1 MVLLLAIMG
10 LMNVRNAK
18 ITDVDAIHSLI
29 SCYAEQDRML
39 FRSHAD
45 IYENLQI
52 FKVAHAQAGQI
63 VGCCALQVIW
73 SDLAEVKSLAV
84 DKDHSG
90 RGAGKALVNACIDQ
104 AKDLGVEKVFT
115 LTLEPDF
122 FEKLGFVTVSKETF
136 PMKVWS
142 DCARCSK
149 QDHCDETAMI
159 YNLSQ

>member
-1 MVLLLAIMG
+1 MG
-10 LMNVRNAK
+10 CMNVRNAK

-29 SCYAEQDRML
+29 SYYAEQDKML

-52 FKVAHAQAGQI
+52 FKVAEGQTGQV
-63 VGCCALQVIW
+63 VGCCALGVVW
-73 SDLAEVKSLAV
+73 SDLAEIKSLAV
-84 DKDHSG
+84 DEDHSG
-90 RGAGKALVNACIDQ
+90 KGAGKALVNACIDQ
-104 AKDLGVEKVFT
+104 ARDLGVEKVFT
-115 LTLEPDF
+115 LTLEPQF
-122 FEKLGFVTVSKETF
+122 FEKLGFVTISKESF

>member
-1 MVLLLAIMG
+1 MMG
-10 LMNVRNAK
+10 CMNVRNAK
-18 ITDVDAIHSLI
+18 ICDVDAIHSLI

-52 FKVAHAQAGQI
+52 FKVAQSESGQI
-63 VGCCALQVIW
+63 AGCCALAVVW

-84 DKDHSG
+84 DENHSG
-90 RGAGKALVNACIDQ
+90 RGAGKALVNACIE
-104 AKDLGVEKVFT
+104 AARDLGVEKVFS
-115 LTLEPDF
+115 LTLEPQF
-122 FEKLGFVTVSKETF
+122 FEKLGFVVVSKETF

-159 YNLSQ
+159 YDLGQ

>member
-1 MVLLLAIMG
+1 MMG
-10 LMNVRNAK
+10 CMKVRNAK
-18 ITDVDAIHSLI
+18 ISDVDAIHSLI

-39 FRSHAD
+39 FRSHAE

-52 FKVAHAQAGQI
+52 FKVAEAQTGQI
-63 VGCCALQVIW
+63 VGCCALGVVW

-84 DKDHSG
+84 DEGHSG
-90 RGAGKALVNACIDQ
+90 RGAGKALVDVCIDH
-104 AKDLGVEKVFT
+104 ARDLGVEKVFT
-115 LTLEPDF
+115 LTLEPQF
-122 FEKLGFVTVSKETF
+122 FEKLGFVVVSKETF

-159 YNLSQ
+159 YDLGR

>member
-1 MVLLLAIMG
+1 MG
-10 LMNVRNAK
+10 CMNVRNAK
-18 ITDVDAIHSLI
+18 IADVDAIHSLI

-52 FKVAHAQAGQI
+52 FKVAEAQTGQV
-63 VGCCALQVIW
+63 VGCCALQVVW
-73 SDLAEVKSLAV
+73 RDLSEVKSLAV
-84 DKDHSG
+84 DEGHFG
-90 RGAGKALVNACIDQ
+90 RGAGKALVNACIE
-104 AKDLGVEKVFT
+104 AGRDLGVEKVFS
-115 LTLEPDF
+115 LTLEPQF
-122 FEKLGFVTVSKETF
+122 FEKLGFVVVSKETF

-159 YNLSQ
+159 YDLGQ